1 MKICFSS
8 CGTLSFIERSLW
20 SGVEL
25 TLVLHQG
32 RQSTAPFGTVH
43 FLGQWALSTCCLL
56 FWFKLVQG
64 PTNMH
69 FTVHLISAQSSQE
82 GIECNKTKEK
92 LRSYCQ
98 ISILYLLGSAAMRVR
113 HARLTSLPT
122 SLPGLPKLSLPC
134 RAKRG
139 NPHSNAYP
147 NSCVQIKEAWHC
159 CFGAG
164 RAGPHR
170 QWDNKVRLQPSAL
183 QTNGVLPA
191 PLRGTVCPWKNF
203 WIHSEL
209 CNPKSVNWCN
219 LKIYRSKDVA

>member
-1 MKICFSS
+1 MTLSVSCTSTLDWSFKLYHMQTFSVLKKKCQYKNSYKIMKICFSS

-159 CFGAG
+159 TAALVLAG
-164 RAGPHR
+164 QGPI
-170 QWDNKVRLQPSAL
+170 DN
-183 QTNGVLPA
+183 
-191 PLRGTVCPWKNF
+191 GTTK
-203 WIHSEL
+203 
-209 CNPKSVNWCN
+209 
-219 LKIYRSKDVA
+219 